1 VILQTGLYVNSRR
14 NISSMKNLI
23 AALVLSFA
31 FLSCGSPEQKTSDAV
46 SASSEGFKADS
57 AYCAE
62 WRGKINKIRKSVPLA
77 PDEVKKLGLP
87 SRFNEY
93 EGDTSGFPLL
103 TFSYFNTPM
112 YGKTDLDRF
121 TFTTEAEINSTNG
134 VAEAERKN
142 VWSVLE
148 SKRYLFIYYPESI
161 NRTGGANT
169 KETVAANTKG
179 VILVYD
185 TEEMKATAAI
195 SVEASFDTGKPYEAA
210 AATDMDKKIADE
222 IYAQLVNNFVKH

>member
-14 NISSMKNLI
+14 NSLSMKNAIALLI
-23 AALVLSFA
+23 LSFA
-31 FLSCGSPEQKTSDAV
+31 FVACGTSEQKETTAFEG
-46 SASSEGFKADS
+46 SSEGFKADS

-62 WRGKINKIRKSVPLA
+62 WRGKINQIRKAIPLA

-87 SRFNEY
+87 ARFNDY
-93 EGDTSGFPLL
+93 DGDTSRFPLL

-112 YGKTDLDRF
+112 YGKTDMDRF
-121 TFTTEAEINSTNG
+121 TFTNEAEMTSSNG

-142 VWSVLE
+142 VWSVIE

-185 TEEMKATAAI
+185 IEEMKATAAI

-222 IYAQLVNNFVKH
+222 IHAQLVNNFVKH